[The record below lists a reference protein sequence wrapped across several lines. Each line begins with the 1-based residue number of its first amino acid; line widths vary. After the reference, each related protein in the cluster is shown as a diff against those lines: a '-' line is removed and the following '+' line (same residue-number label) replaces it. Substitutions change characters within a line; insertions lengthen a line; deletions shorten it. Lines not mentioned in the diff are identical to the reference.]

1 MCYLLND
8 LFTTVHWELWS
19 LRLERFNELNAV
31 EDEESQFDVSR
42 VASLHKD
49 WSWRDWAAMSSRSQR
64 PLKRN
69 FDLSVNKRLELLIL
83 GTSTPRLKLK
93 KAFWSRMNFHKCL
106 HIRELLHLKTITCF
120 LIISELSRYF
130 DMINRQGPRLEKYR
144 EKLYTLQLLRALK
157 FELKGLKAIST
168 NKSLVFKKEI
178 NFKVD
183 LKCESNR
190 STVIIRILRSP
201 WYYF

>member
-1 MCYLLND
+1 
-8 LFTTVHWELWS
+8 VHWELWS

-120 LIISELSRYF
+120 LIISEFSRYF

-157 FELKGLKAIST
+157 FELRGLKTIST
-168 NKSLVFKKEI
+168 TKSPVFK
-178 NFKVD
+178 N
-183 LKCESNR
+183 
-190 STVIIRILRSP
+190 
-201 WYYF
+201 